1 MWLVSHLNILQY
13 ENPTIDI
20 DQFKDPVLRAN
31 EKYKNHPSIKVI
43 KGNSKDDQ
51 FTFES
56 ISKSDI
62 KKEFLN
68 LDSTKAIQDSH
79 IITKI
84 SKQNADL
91 FTQFSFF
98 CEFSRSSKVSEFPSL
113 IKYTNIM
120 PVHKKGTLN
129 NKNCHPVNILT
140 NLFKRW
146 IL

>member
-98 CEFSRSSKVSEFPSL
+98 
-113 IKYTNIM
+113 
-120 PVHKKGTLN
+120 
-129 NKNCHPVNILT
+129 VNLADLQRYP
-140 NLFKRW
+140 NFHL
-146 IL
+146 